1 MITLREA
8 NLEDLPLLLDFEA
21 ALIAY
26 EREFTPSLKKT
37 SFHYY
42 DLKAYISDPS
52 ISVVV
57 AEHNTQLIGSGY
69 GLIKENKA
77 YKNPEF
83 YVFLGFMYVI
93 PEYRGKGVNRKIV
106 DYLLDWGKRKGY
118 NEFQLDV
125 YAQND
130 SAIKAYNKAGFSFD
144 TLTMRMN
151 LSD

>member
-1 MITLREA
+1 
-8 NLEDLPLLLDFEA
+8 
-21 ALIAY
+21 
-26 EREFTPSLKKT
+26 
-37 SFHYY
+37 
-42 DLKAYISDPS
+42 
-52 ISVVV
+52 
-57 AEHNTQLIGSGY
+57 
-69 GLIKENKA
+69 
-77 YKNPEF
+77 
-83 YVFLGFMYVI
+83 MYVI